1 MRAVGERDTDA
12 ARGGRDTDAARGG
25 PNGPRGDGPK
35 GPQGDGP
42 KGPQGGWAR
51 LARWAAR
58 AKRPGG
64 PERHAL
70 EQVGKGTV
78 AATVSWWIAHDL
90 VGAQTPAFA
99 PFSAVLILQ
108 LTVYQSLWQA
118 LRYMAAVC
126 AGVAVQSAL
135 GFLAGPDL
143 MTFLLVAL
151 ISLGL
156 SRWNRLGSQGT
167 QAATAAFFA
176 FSTYS
181 ASTSDPQRIQQL
193 SLILAMVGIGC
204 GAGLLVNVLVFPP
217 IRRRSAEEGIR
228 RLAASLCD
236 LLADMHP
243 ALRNAQLD
251 EQRAGGWRQR
261 AAYLGETA
269 GRSQAALRTAQESK
283 RYNPRLLLSR
293 HRHHQHFTAYS
304 EILNALERVTYQV
317 VSTTRSLHHWP
328 EDEAGDECRDFLKNF
343 ADLLEALAA
352 IIDHFG
358 GIDEKQLP
366 HQAREL
372 CEAAEAAQHKRVQ
385 LIERTRSTSLPLSDP
400 SRPYG
405 ILLAEATR
413 LMDEAQYSC
422 DAVQHAA
429 HRKRAPHACPT
440 SRP

>member
-1 MRAVGERDTDA
+1 MGGRTVRVVGERDTDA
-12 ARGGRDTDAARGG
+12 ARGE
-25 PNGPRGDGPK
+25 PK

-42 KGPQGGWAR
+42 KGPRGDGPKGPHGGWAR

-151 ISLGL
+151 VSLGL

-193 SLILAMVGIGC
+193 SLIIAMVGIGC
-204 GAGLLVNVLVFPP
+204 GVGLLVNVLVFPP
-217 IRRRSAEEGIR
+217 IRRRSAEAGIH

-243 ALRNAQLD
+243 ALRNAELD
-251 EQRAGGWRQR
+251 EQRTSGWRQR
-261 AAYLGETA
+261 AADLGETA
-269 GRSQAALRTAQESK
+269 GRSQAALRTAQDSR

-293 HRHHQHFTAYS
+293 RLHHQHFTAYG

-317 VSTTRSLHHWP
+317 ASTTRSLHHWP

-343 ADLLEALAA
+343 AELLEALAA

-372 CEAAEAAQHKRVQ
+372 CEAAEAAQHRRVQ
-385 LIERTRSTSLPLSDP
+385 LIERTRNTSLPLSDP

-422 DAVQHAA
+422 DTVQHAA
-429 HRKRAPHACPT
+429 QQSQTPHTCPT
-440 SRP
+440 SCP